1 MAEKRSDSKKKS
13 AEKKSTS
20 GKKRTSGKTGA
31 AAGKTATQKKSTSQ
45 KKPAAQKKTSSQKK
59 TSPQKK
65 RTASSKK
72 SGSAGSGTRKAGA
85 SKSGK
90 KAASRQKRGRLGLK
104 WEIVLFLGILA
115 AVALSA
121 GYYHLHLKTA
131 EGPRKQAAVE
141 ETAPEPDKTAYKPD
155 YEIFPEEPEPE
166 PRPEPVPPPKVPG
179 KKPIVSIIID
189 DLGYERGIA
198 EKFLSLECPLTYAL
212 LPHSP
217 HLREIAEQ
225 AHQRG
230 CQVMLHQPM
239 EPRQYPRV
247 DPGPGA
253 LLSKMSTNERL
264 RVLKQNLDAVPH
276 LHGVNNHMG
285 SKMTADSAH
294 MNQVLS
300 ILKKRGL
307 YFIDSRTTPD
317 TLSRSSARLF
327 HVPFAERDVFLDHVP
342 EPGFIRSQLQRL
354 VSVAKEKGRAVGIG
368 HPYAATYRVLSEELP
383 GLKKRVRLVPASE
396 VVSVNDS

>member
-1 MAEKRSDSKKKS
+1 MAEKRSDSKSKTR
-13 AEKKSTS
+13 EKKSGS
-20 GKKRTSGKTGA
+20 GKKRNSGKTGA
-31 AAGKTATQKKSTSQ
+31 TAGKTATQKKSTSQ
-45 KKPAAQKKTSSQKK
+45 KKAAPQKKTSSQKK
-59 TSPQKK
+59 ASPQKK
-65 RTASSKK
+65 RTSSPQK
-72 SGSAGSGTRKAGA
+72 SRSAGSGSRKSG
-85 SKSGK
+85 SPKSGK
-90 KAASRQKRGRLGLK
+90 KAASRQRRGRLGLK
-104 WEIVLFLGILA
+104 WEIVLFVGVLA

-121 GYYHLHLKTA
+121 GYYHLYLKSA
-131 EGPRKQAAVE
+131 QEPRKQAVVE
-141 ETAPEPDKTAYKPD
+141 ETAPEPHKTAYKPD

-166 PRPEPVPPPKVPG
+166 PRPEPEPPPEVPG
-179 KKPIVSIIID
+179 KKPLVSIIID
-189 DLGYERGIA
+189 DLGYEKEIA

-212 LPHSP
+212 LPQSP
-217 HLREIAEQ
+217 HLQEIAER

-253 LLSKMSTNERL
+253 LLSKMSANERL
-264 RVLKQNLDAVPH
+264 RVLKENLDAVPH

-285 SKMTADSAH
+285 SKMTTDSAH

-307 YFIDSRTTPD
+307 YFIDSRTTPE

-354 VSVAKEKGRAVGIG
+354 ESLAREKGRAVGIG

-383 GLKKRVRLVPASE
+383 ELKKRVRLVPASE
-396 VVSVNDS
+396 VVSIKDS

>member
-13 AEKKSTS
+13 AENKSGS

-45 KKPAAQKKTSSQKK
+45 KK

-65 RTASSKK
+65 RTVSSKK

-90 KAASRQKRGRLGLK
+90 KTVSRQKRGRLGLK

-141 ETAPEPDKTAYKPD
+141 ETAPEPDKIADKPD
-155 YEIFPEEPEPE
+155 YEIFPKAPEPE
-166 PRPEPVPPPKVPG
+166 KRPEPVPPPKVPG

-198 EKFLSLECPLTYAL
+198 EKFLSLECPLTYAI
-212 LPHSP
+212 LPKSP

-239 EPRQYPRV
+239 EPRRYPRV

-264 RVLKQNLDAVPH
+264 RVLKENLDAVPH
-276 LHGVNNHMG
+276 IHGVNNHMG

-307 YFIDSRTTPD
+307 YFIDSRTTPE

-396 VVSVNDS
+396 VVAVKDS

>member
-1 MAEKRSDSKKKS
+1 MAEKRSDSKSKTR
-13 AEKKSTS
+13 EKKSGS

-31 AAGKTATQKKSTSQ
+31 TAGKTATQKK
-45 KKPAAQKKTSSQKK
+45 TSSQKK
-59 TSPQKK
+59 APSQKK
-65 RTASSKK
+65 RTSSSKK
-72 SGSAGSGTRKAGA
+72 SSSAGAGTRKAGA

-90 KAASRQKRGRLGLK
+90 KAASRQRLWRLGLK

-141 ETAPEPDKTAYKPD
+141 ETVPEPGKTAETPD

-198 EKFLSLECPLTYAL
+198 EKFLSLECPLTYAI
-212 LPHSP
+212 LPQSP

-264 RVLKQNLDAVPH
+264 RVLKENLDAVPH

-307 YFIDSRTTPD
+307 YFIDSRTTPE

-342 EPGFIRSQLQRL
+342 EPGFIRSQLKHL
-354 VSVAKEKGRAVGIG
+354 VSVAQEKGRAVGIG

-396 VVSVNDS
+396 VVSVKDS